1 MKKYIKFSIYSAVAV
16 VLIAAAFFLFRLRSV
31 KVSSSVSN
39 KVFSTEAATLLKNAG
54 TLEEQGDLDGAKQ
67 LYQRLLYSY
76 PDAEEASELQ
86 DKIASL
92 NIKILFSPMPTDG
105 SQLYEV
111 KPGDSLIKI
120 AKEFNTTVELI
131 KKANNLSGNLIKPGM
146 KLKVQNRG
154 FSIVVDKSQNTL
166 TLVLNGEVIKVYSVS
181 TGKSNSTP
189 IGMFKIVNKLIDP
202 PWYSA
207 EGVISP
213 DSPENVLGTR
223 WLGIDR
229 PGYGI
234 HGTNDPGSVGYQCTK
249 GCVRMYNGDVEELY
263 AIVPRGT
270 KIKIIN

>member
-1 MKKYIKFSIYSAVAV
+1 MKKYIKFSIYSAVAI

-31 KVSSSVSN
+31 KVGSSVSN
-39 KVFSTEAATLLKNAG
+39 KVFSTEAVTFLKNAG
-54 TLEEQGDLDGAKQ
+54 TLEEQGDLAGAKQ

-86 DKIASL
+86 GKIASL
-92 NIKILFSPMPTDG
+92 NIKILFSSMPTED

-111 KPGDSLIKI
+111 KPGDSLAKI
-120 AKEFNTTVELI
+120 AKEFNTTVRLI
-131 KKANNLSGNLIKPGM
+131 KKANNLSGDLIKPGM
-146 KLKVQNRG
+146 ELKVQNG
-154 FSIVVDKSQNTL
+154 SFSVVVDKSQNTL
-166 TLVLNGEVIKVYSVS
+166 TLVSDGEVIKVYSVS

-189 IGMFKIVNKLIDP
+189 IGMFRIVNKLIDP

-207 EGVISP
+207 EGIVPP

-234 HGTNDPGSVGYQCTK
+234 HGTNDPTTVGYQCTE
-249 GCVRMYNGDVEELY
+249 GCVRMRNGDVEELY
-263 AIVPRGT
+263 AIIPRGT
-270 KIKIIN
+270 KVKVID